1 MQPKTGKGETMGQI
15 PGDVQTVLEKLTE
28 AGHEAWCVGGCV
40 RDLLRGYTP
49 DDWDITT
56 SALPE
61 ETMTVFGRRAI
72 PTGLRHGTVTVR
84 TNVRR
89 VEVTT
94 YRVDGDYAD
103 HRHPDS
109 VTFTRSLEED
119 LKRRDFTVNAMAL
132 GQDGSVRDPFGGR
145 TDLDAGVLR
154 CVGQPDQ
161 RFREDALRIL
171 RGLRFAAVLDFALES
186 ATAESIHE
194 SRDLL
199 HDIAAERIR
208 VELTKLLLG
217 QSVAKVLREFP
228 DVIGVFIPEILP
240 LVGFDQRN
248 PHHCYDIWEHTIHS
262 VEEVDRDVVL
272 RMTMLLHD
280 IGKPACFTQDER
292 GIGHF
297 YGHPAESRA
306 MAAEILRR
314 LRFDNEQKA
323 AILTLVEQHD
333 RGFPRTEKGIR
344 RALRLL
350 GEENLRRLLA
360 VKRAD
365 NLAQAPAFQEE
376 NQREIRRAEE
386 IMELLLQRRDCFTL
400 KHLAVNG
407 RDMMAL
413 GLTGPE
419 IGQALTSLLDEV
431 VEGNLPNDRL
441 GLLEAAKREMETRRQ

>member
-1 MQPKTGKGETMGQI
+1 MGQI
-15 PGDVQTVLEKLTE
+15 PGDVQTVLEKLTA

-40 RDLLRGYTP
+40 RDLMLGHTP
-49 DDWDITT
+49 DDWDVTT

-61 ETMTVFGRRAI
+61 ETMAVFGRRAI
-72 PTGLRHGTVTVR
+72 PTGLRHGTVTVV
-84 TNVRR
+84 TEQRR

-94 YRVDGDYAD
+94 YRVDGGYAD

-132 GQDGSVRDPFGGR
+132 GWDGAVRDPFGGQ
-145 TDLDAGVLR
+145 TDLSAGVLR
-154 CVGQPDQ
+154 CVGEPDR

-171 RGLRFAAVLDFALES
+171 RGLRFAAVLGFSIEP
-186 ATAESIHE
+186 ATAESIHQN
-194 SRDLL
+194 RALL
-199 HDIAAERIR
+199 RDIAAERMQ

-217 QSVAKVLREFP
+217 QAVDKVLREFP

-262 VEEVDRDVVL
+262 VEAADRDVVL

-297 YGHPAESRA
+297 YGHPAVSWA

-314 LRFDNEQKA
+314 LRFGNDQKA

-333 RGFPRTEKGIR
+333 RVFPRTEKGIR

-365 NLAQAPAFQEE
+365 NLAQSPAFQKE

-386 IMELLLQRRDCFTL
+386 LMEQLLRRGDCFTL
-400 KHLAVNG
+400 KQLAVNG
-407 RDMMAL
+407 RDMMRL
-413 GLTGPE
+413 GLAGPD
-419 IGQALTSLLDEV
+419 IGQALDALLEQV
-431 VEGNLPNDRL
+431 VEGSLPNDRQS
-441 GLLEAAKREMETRRQ
+441 LLDAAARMS